1 MLSVFCSPTRYVQGR
16 DATASLGSEI
26 EKLGLGKKACLVAS
40 RSALKLLSD
49 TWKATLTAHNISYAL
64 TEFGGECSRA
74 EIDRIKSIAT
84 ENKSELVIG
93 AGGGKVLDTARAV
106 ASELDVP
113 VVNCPTAASS
123 DSPCSALSVV
133 YTESGEFSTYLFY
146 KKNPELVVVDTS
158 VIAQAPVRLLIAGM
172 GDALATMFE
181 AQAVINA
188 GKKNQLGGATSLSA
202 LALAEVCYRTLIND
216 SIEAIDAV
224 SNRAVTPALERIVE
238 ANTLLSGL
246 GFESGGLAVAHS
258 VHNGLTVLSET
269 HNYYHGEK
277 VAFGLLVQL
286 VMEGKGLDLISQ
298 ILEYCSDVGLPITLG
313 EIGIN
318 DLNRESLRRVAER
331 TVMEGETAH
340 NEPFE
345 VTSPMVFDA
354 IITAD
359 ALGRRYKES
368 EIVEA
373 ISKVAL

>member
-16 DATASLGSEI
+16 DATESLGAEI
-26 EKLGLGKKACLVAS
+26 EKLGLGKKACLIAS
-40 RSALKLLSD
+40 RSALKLLAE
-49 TWKATLTAHNISYAL
+49 TWKASLTAHNISYAL
-64 TEFGGECSRA
+64 TEFGGECSRT

-84 ENKSELVIG
+84 ENGSELVIG
-93 AGGGKVLDTARAV
+93 SGGGKVLDTARAV

-123 DSPCSALSVV
+123 DAPCSALSVV

-146 KKNPELVVVDTS
+146 KKNPELVLVDTS
-158 VIAQAPVRLLIAGM
+158 VIAKAPPRLLIAGM

-181 AQAVINA
+181 AQTVFNA

-202 LALAEVCYRTLIND
+202 LALAEVCYKTLIND

-224 SNRAVTPALERIVE
+224 SNGAVTPALERIVE

-258 VHNGLTVLSET
+258 LHNGLTVLSET

-298 ILEYCSDVGLPITLG
+298 VLEYCSDVGLPITLE

-318 DLNRESLRRVAER
+318 DLNRESLRRVADR

-345 VTSPMVFDA
+345 VTSSMVFDA
-354 IITAD
+354 ILTAD

-373 ISKVAL
+373 IAKVAL